1 MVGTDVLGDPPGFA
15 GGDAGFADRIEQ
27 AGFAM
32 VDVAHHG
39 DHGWAT
45 DQVGEVAFLD
55 HFHRLLG
62 GFLNVVFQHRYAE
75 FLGHGFD
82 RGEVKGL
89 GHRGDDTLEEEALDD
104 LGALDAELVGELL
117 HREVALRHHKH
128 FRPDLL
134 GFAGSAEL
142 HGPAALA
149 LAGGFLF
156 ALAHGR
162 HRLGGWGPGGAGLGR
177 PGQAGLQHHGFLL
190 TGVATGFGCQR
201 IIVFA
206 NDVHLGALLLRRPAA
221 QGFQL
226 GGVVPI
232 GTTRA
237 ACGAGSGGCAESG
250 ATGCGWWCG
259 GGAHEIGR
267 AWAATGGGGPSFAAL
282 TGSPGRRCH
291 GATGSRFLQL
301 HELPW
306 SHGLA
311 HARGHPRSARGGRTV
326 ATGASWAS
334 AIAADGFADQF
345 QGAGG
350 GTARGGGA
358 VATGLAGANRRG
370 STGALRLGR
379 ALAQGRSAGR
389 RCGTAAGS
397 RWSSTDWTPHQLG
410 LAGGWAARKFGF
422 AAWSRRGRGRAGWWF

>member
-1 MVGTDVLGDPPGFA
+1 MGNLHLVGTDVLGDPPGFA

-39 DHGWAT
+39 HHRWAT

-55 HFHRLLG
+55 HLHRLLG
-62 GFLNVVFQHRYAE
+62 GFLNVVFQHRDAE

-221 QGFQL
+221 QGLQL

-232 GTTRA
+232 GTAGT
-237 ACGAGSGGCAESG
+237 ACGSGSRGRTESG
-250 ATGCGWWCG
+250 AAGGGWWCG
-259 GGAHEIGR
+259 GRPHQIWR
-267 AWAATGGGGPSFAAL
+267 SCAAPGGSSSCFGAL
-282 TGSPGRRCH
+282 TGAPGWWGN
-291 GATGSRFLQL
+291 GATGSGFLQL
-301 HELPW
+301 HELPR

-311 HARGHPRSARGGRTV
+311 HARGHPRTTRGGRTV
-326 ATGASWAS
+326 ATGASWTS
-334 AIAADGFADQF
+334 AIAANGFADQF

-350 GTARGGGA
+350 GTARDCWAG
-358 VATGLAGANRRG
+358 ATGLAWANRGGRA
-370 STGALRLGR
+370 GALGLGR
-379 ALAQGRSAGR
+379 ALAQGGAAGR
-389 RCGTAAGS
+389 RCGTAAGA
-397 RWSSTDWTPHQLG
+397 RRCAADGTADQLG
-410 LAGGWAARKFGF
+410 LARGWAARQFGF
-422 AAWSRRGRGRAGWWF
+422 TAWSGSR

>member
-1 MVGTDVLGDPPGFA
+1 MLGDPPGFA
-15 GGDAGFADRIEQ
+15 SGDAGFADRIEQ

-39 DHGWAT
+39 DHRWAT

-62 GFLNVVFQHRYAE
+62 GFLNVVFQHRDAE

-117 HREVALRHHKH
+117 HREVALRYHKH
-128 FRPDLL
+128 FRPNLF

-221 QGFQL
+221 QGLQL

-232 GTTRA
+232 RTAGA
-237 ACGAGSGGCAESG
+237 ACGSGSGGCPESG
-250 ATGCGWWCG
+250 AAGCGWWCG
-259 GGAHEIGR
+259 GGPHEIR
-267 AWAATGGGGPSFAAL
+267 RSCAAPGGSSSSFGAL
-282 TGSPGRRCH
+282 TGAPGWWGN
-291 GATGSRFLQL
+291 GATGSGFLQL
-301 HELPW
+301 HELPR

-311 HARGHPRSARGGRTV
+311 HARGHPRTARGGGTV
-326 ATGASWAS
+326 ATGASGAS
-334 AIAADGFADQF
+334 AIATNGFADQF

-350 GTARGGGA
+350 GTARGCRAG
-358 VATGLAGANRRG
+358 ATGLARANRGGRA
-370 STGALRLGR
+370 GALGLGR
-379 ALAQGRSAGR
+379 ALAQGGAAGR
-389 RCGTAAGS
+389 RCRTAAGAG
-397 RWSSTDWTPHQLG
+397 RWATDGTTHQLG
-410 LAGGWAARKFGF
+410 FARGWAARQFGF
-422 AAWSRRGRGRAGWWF
+422 TAWSGSR